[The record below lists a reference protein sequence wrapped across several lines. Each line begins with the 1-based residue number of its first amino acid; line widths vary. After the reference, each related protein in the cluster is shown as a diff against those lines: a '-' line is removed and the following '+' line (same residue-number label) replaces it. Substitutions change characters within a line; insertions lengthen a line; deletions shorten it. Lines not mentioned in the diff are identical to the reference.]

1 MCPPIQSDLVV
12 LIATQNYLSDFSR
25 VLFMMREQM
34 SIQLL
39 REAFATTGQIG
50 FLCHVRADVAVT
62 YPQALTVVKGVRP

>member
-39 REAFATTGQIG
+39 REAFATTGRIG
-50 FLCHVRADVAVT
+50 FLCHVPAAVAVT
-62 YPQALTVVKGVRP
+62 YPQALAVVKGMRP